1 MNGVDF
7 RNALGRF
14 ATGVCLISV
23 ADARSG
29 ALALTANSFSS
40 VSLEPPLVLWSIQ
53 NGSEC
58 FREYTECTAF
68 GISVLCADQQELSN
82 HYAGKANHAVRK
94 DDFEMDAAGVPLLKR
109 AAASFSCT
117 MWALHEAGDHHI
129 IVGQVVEHRVN
140 NEAPLVFQGGAY
152 RQLALAAD

>member
-53 NGSEC
+53 NESEG
-58 FREYTECTAF
+58 FREYTECTAY
-68 GISVLCADQQELSN
+68 GISVLCADQQELSS
-82 HYAGKANHAVRK
+82 HYAGKANHAIREG
-94 DDFEMDAAGVPLLKR
+94 DFEMDAAGVPLLKR
-109 AAASFSCT
+109 AAASFSCAV
-117 MWALHEAGDHHI
+117 WALHEAGDHHI
-129 IVGQVVEHRVN
+129 VVGHVVDHRVSH
-140 NEAPLVFQGGAY
+140 EAPLLFHAGAY
-152 RQLALAAD
+152 RHLALAAD